1 MYTQHI
7 RCVYT
12 AYNTRCIAYLKGSA
26 SAADP
31 QQAFWPSEGT
41 ITPLV
46 VWNQSWQVQYQYC
59 QSLDYVWCVFACGC
73 VCRCDEHMSIAGAR
87 CWAGMHHFWRLHTAL
102 ELTSAD
108 ESGKLRIGAKWLV
121 SKAQCADYGSE
132 LKSERVLLGKIS
144 NVHVRVCACI
154 ELRGTAIASC
164 SSKRNR
170 YLSLYEVDKL
180 SWMIWAQACNAWSEL
195 ERSGLRRDQ
204 GRHFLCCNSAVVN
217 RSLWSSHF
225 VCTLVWLYARISSST
240 WENTSVNQSSH
251 SPGPYMGRIVHRWS
265 TWVWPTLFL
274 VADPMRVCLCLWVF
288 CVDVCVCVR
297 IIHVVEACRHAHPIL
312 VWS

>member
-1 MYTQHI
+1 MKHHAK
-7 RCVYT
+7 RSGL
-12 AYNTRCIAYLKGSA
+12 LKGSA
-26 SAADP
+26 FAADP

-144 NVHVRVCACI
+144 NVHVCVCACI

-164 SSKRNR
+164 SSKKNR

-204 GRHFLCCNSAVVN
+204 GRHFLCCNSPVAK
-217 RSLWSSHF
+217 RSLWSFSFCVYACLTICACKLINRSKHF
-225 VCTLVWLYARISSST
+225 CESNQPFVWSLHGTYCTSMVDLSLTNAVLGSRSDACVLV
-240 WENTSVNQSSH
+240 SVS
-251 SPGPYMGRIVHRWS
+251 VLCW
-265 TWVWPTLFL
+265 
-274 VADPMRVCLCLWVF
+274 CLCL
-288 CVDVCVCVR
+288 CLCENYPCGRSMSTCASDSCL
-297 IIHVVEACRHAHPIL
+297 VVT
-312 VWS
+312 